1 MQKHQTRTSVLNMQM
16 DPDMKFKVS
25 EAYKMARTNLAF
37 SLVKKGCKK
46 IAFTSPFVGEGK
58 STTSVNIAITLAQQ
72 VNTKVLLIDC
82 DLRKPKVNRFFHL
95 QTSPGLTSYLG
106 GMKDMESIIRHTD
119 DPNLD
124 LITSGVIVPNP
135 SELLAGNEMK
145 KLIEEMESKYDYIIF
160 DTPPVNVVVDALSLA
175 GFADGYVIVVKEGS
189 TLKPELRHAVITLE
203 HAKVKIL
210 GIILNGS
217 RLEEKEEYKYRK
229 YRYERYE

>member
-46 IAFTSPFVGEGK
+46 IAFTSSFTGEGK

-217 RLEEKEEYKYRK
+217 RLEEKEEYKYR
-229 YRYERYE
+229 YERYE

>member
-46 IAFTSPFVGEGK
+46 IAFTSSFAGEGK

-217 RLEEKEEYKYRK
+217 RLEEKEEYKYR
-229 YRYERYE
+229 YERYE

>member
-16 DPDMKFKVS
+16 DPDMKFKVR

-46 IAFTSPFVGEGK
+46 IAFTSSFTGEGK

-217 RLEEKEEYKYRK
+217 RLEEKEEYKYR
-229 YRYERYE
+229 YERYE

>member
-37 SLVKKGCKK
+37 SLVKKGCRK
-46 IAFTSPFVGEGK
+46 IVFTSSFSGEGK
-58 STTSVNIAITLAQQ
+58 STTSVNMAITLAQQ
-72 VNTKVLLIDC
+72 VNTKVLLVDC
-82 DLRKPKVNRFFHL
+82 DLRNPKVNRFFHL
-95 QTSPGLTSYLG
+95 QTSPGLTGYLG
-106 GMKDMESIIRHTD
+106 GMKDMESIVRHTD
-119 DPNLD
+119 DSNLD

-135 SELLAGNEMK
+135 SELLAGGEMK
-145 KLIEEMESKYDYIIF
+145 KLIEEMESKYDFIIF
-160 DTPPVNVVVDALSLA
+160 DTPPVNVVIDALSLA
-175 GFADGYVIVVKEGS
+175 GLADGYVVVVKEGF
-189 TLKPELRHAVITLE
+189 TLKPELRRAVTTLE

-217 RLEEKEEYKYRK
+217 RLEEKEDYK

>member
-1 MQKHQTRTSVLNMQM
+1 M
-16 DPDMKFKVS
+16 
-25 EAYKMARTNLAF
+25 
-37 SLVKKGCKK
+37 
-46 IAFTSPFVGEGK
+46 
-58 STTSVNIAITLAQQ
+58 TSVNIAITLAQQ

-217 RLEEKEEYKYRK
+217 RLEEKEEYKYR
-229 YRYERYE
+229 YERYE

>member
-58 STTSVNIAITLAQQ
+58 SMTSVNIAITLAQQ

-217 RLEEKEEYKYRK
+217 RLEEKEEYKYR
-229 YRYERYE
+229 YERYE

>member
-58 STTSVNIAITLAQQ
+58 SMTSVNIAITLAQQ

>member
-16 DPDMKFKVS
+16 NPDMKFKVS

-217 RLEEKEEYKYRK
+217 RLEEKEEYKYR
-229 YRYERYE
+229 YERYE

>member
-16 DPDMKFKVS
+16 DPDMKFKVT

-58 STTSVNIAITLAQQ
+58 SMTSVNIAITLAQQ

-217 RLEEKEEYKYRK
+217 RLEEKEEYKYR
-229 YRYERYE
+229 YERYE

>member
-217 RLEEKEEYKYRK
+217 RLEEKEEYKYR
-229 YRYERYE
+229 YERYE